1 MTCQRELYRCAAAI
15 TLLFAVD
22 ARAEPAPTS
31 APTTVGT
38 TTVGIPV
45 KTTAPRDEPAA
56 SRRVARRLDESKL
69 MACRRQ
75 LRDEPSVRR
84 LQRAAL
90 RYAKVDGATV
100 DAALS
105 RARTRG
111 LLPRLNVGALYRAD
125 SSDSRVLMTDALY
138 KTLDPKI
145 DERGTIDGSRL
156 WVGGMLTFDFGTL
169 AGGPEQLA
177 AVRVATY
184 RNSLLEQVSRLY
196 FERRRLQLEL
206 CAGLKLT
213 TRQKLRLQLRLQQV
227 SSVLDGLGNGALSR
241 RVRSTR

>member
-1 MTCQRELYRCAAAI
+1 MTCQRELLYLCAAAI

-22 ARAEPAPTS
+22 AQAEPAPTF

-38 TTVGIPV
+38 TTAV
-45 KTTAPRDEPAA
+45 KTTAPRDKPAA
-56 SRRVARRLDESKL
+56 SRRVARRLDDSKL
-69 MACRRQ
+69 TECRRQ
-75 LRDEPSVRR
+75 LRDEPSVRM

-125 SSDSRVLMTDALY
+125 SSDTRVQTTDALY
-138 KTLDPKI
+138 RNVFDPKI
-145 DERGTIDGSRL
+145 DERGTLDGSRL

-206 CAGLKLT
+206 CARAKLT

-241 RVRSTR
+241 RVRPTR